1 MPLYNK
7 QSLLI
12 LVICIFEA
20 LIMTQDMILT
30 ILKKKKKKEIEQQST
45 SSIDISS
52 IEAK

>member
-30 ILKKKKKKEIEQQST
+30 ILKKKKKEIEQQST